1 MVLMAKTENPPKAV
15 KRFEGMVM
23 VLHHSSTIQ
32 PKYTAMLHCGAIRQT
47 VRIVSL
53 DHPSGL
59 IRTGDRAKVVFEFIG
74 HAEFVKEGQLILL
87 REAKTKVLGVVTKV
101 LE

>member
-1 MVLMAKTENPPKAV
+1 MLLAKTEIAPKAV
-15 KRFEGMVM
+15 KRFEGNVM

-32 PKYTAMLHCGAIRQT
+32 PRYTAMLHCGS
-47 VRIVSL
+47 VRASTQIVSI

-59 IRTGDRAKVVFEFIG
+59 IRTGDRARVVFEFIG
-74 HAEFVKEGQLILL
+74 QAEYVKEGQLILL
-87 REAKTKVLGVVTKV
+87 RESRTKVLGVVTKV